1 MTGGGEAHGSG
12 AGADAGGNA
21 DTIVA
26 LASGGG
32 TAAVALIRV
41 SGSRAEEIAGKACG
55 ELLEAVTER
64 RATRAKIRDAEGR
77 TLDDVLL
84 TVFRGSRS
92 FTGEPVVE
100 IACHGGR
107 LVTRRVIERLLDCG
121 ARPAGPGEFTQRA
134 FFNGKLDLTQAEAVM
149 DLISAQSDLALRAAH
164 EQLEGGIGRRTG
176 ALREDLIGLVAHLE
190 AWIDFPEED
199 IDPDTGDL
207 FNARIDGVREGIARL
222 LATAEQGRILR
233 EGVRT
238 VICGRPNAGKSSL
251 LNLLLG
257 SERAIVS
264 DEAGTTRDT
273 IEEMIVL
280 DGVPLRLVDTAGLR
294 GEAGGIERE
303 GIRRTLHEA
312 GRADLL
318 LVVRDATLPA
328 DQSDVSLPEGAG
340 RVVTV
345 LNKCDLGEHPDWSAD
360 QAGVRLSCSSGEG
373 LDGLRRAIREALD
386 LGEAD
391 WGEHAVAINT
401 RHRDCLRRAD
411 ESLETAA
418 VLLESGAAPELAA
431 LELRGALESLGE
443 ISGKIDTEEI
453 LGAIFSRFC
462 IGK

>member
-1 MTGGGEAHGSG
+1 MSGGGDS
-12 AGADAGGNA
+12 

-41 SGSRAEEIAGKACG
+41 SGSRAEEIAGLACG
-55 ELLEAVTER
+55 MLLDHLTER

-107 LVTRRVIERLLDCG
+107 LVTRRVMERLLDCG
-121 ARPAGPGEFTQRA
+121 ARAAGPGEFTQRA

-176 ALREDLIGLVAHLE
+176 ALREELIGLVAHLE

-207 FNARIDGVREGIARL
+207 FSARIDGVRQGIARL

-303 GIRRTLHEA
+303 GIRRTLQEA
-312 GRADLL
+312 SRADLL
-318 LVVRDATLPA
+318 LVVRDGALPMIESGVTLPE
-328 DQSDVSLPEGAG
+328 SAG

-345 LNKCDLGEHPDWSAD
+345 LNKCDLGEHPEWSE
-360 QAGVRLSCSSGEG
+360 QPGVRLSCSSGEG
-373 LDGLRRAIREALD
+373 LNELRRAILEALD

-418 VLLESGAAPELAA
+418 VLLESGAAAELAA
-431 LELRGALESLGE
+431 LELRGALEALGE

>member
-1 MTGGGEAHGSG
+1 MSG
-12 AGADAGGNA
+12 T

-32 TAAVALIRV
+32 TAAVALIRL
-41 SGSRAEEIAGKACG
+41 SGPEAEEIADLACG
-55 ELLEAVTER
+55 GVVRRAEER
-64 RATRAKIRDAEGR
+64 RATRAKVRDASGR
-77 TLDDVLL
+77 VIDDVLL

-107 LVTRRVIERLLDCG
+107 LVTRRAIERLLECG
-121 ARPAGPGEFTQRA
+121 ARNAGPGEFTERA
-134 FFNGKLDLTQAEAVM
+134 FLNGKLDLTQAEAVM
-149 DLISAQSDLALRAAH
+149 DLISASSDLALRAAH

-176 ALREDLIGLVAHLE
+176 QLREDLIGLVAHLE

-199 IDPDTGDL
+199 IDPDTGEL
-207 FNARIDGVREGIARL
+207 FRARIAQTQAGIAAL
-222 LATAEQGRILR
+222 LATAEQGRVLR

-257 SERAIVS
+257 CERAIVS

-294 GEAGGIERE
+294 DEAGGIEQE
-303 GIRRTLHEA
+303 GMRRTLLEA
-312 GRADLL
+312 ERADLIL
-318 LVVRDATLPA
+318 IVRDATLPPA
-328 DQSDVSLPEGAG
+328 ESEIELPPEGSA

-345 LNKCDLGEHPDWSAD
+345 LNKSDLATDSGWS
-360 QAGVRLSCSSGEG
+360 GKNGIKISCATGEG
-373 LDGLRRAIREALD
+373 LDDLRLAIRDALD
-386 LGEAD
+386 FGEAE

-401 RHRDCLRRAD
+401 RHRDCLRRAAG
-411 ESLETAA
+411 SLAA
-418 VLLESGAAPELAA
+418 ADTQLASGQPPELAA
-431 LELRGALESLGE
+431 LELREALEALGE
-443 ISGKIDTEEI
+443 IAGKVDAEEV
-453 LGAIFSRFC
+453 LGAIFSSFC

>member
-1 MTGGGEAHGSG
+1 MSGGGTS
-12 AGADAGGNA
+12 

-41 SGSRAEEIAGKACG
+41 SGSRAEEIAGLACG
-55 ELLEAVTER
+55 MLLDHLAER
-64 RATRAKIRDAEGR
+64 RATRAKIRDTEGR

-107 LVTRRVIERLLDCG
+107 LVTRRVLERLLDCG
-121 ARPAGPGEFTQRA
+121 ARAAGPGEFTQRA

-164 EQLEGGIGRRTG
+164 EQLEGGIGRQTG

-207 FNARIDGVREGIARL
+207 FSARIDGVRQGIARL

-273 IEEMIVL
+273 IEEVIVL

-318 LVVRDATLPA
+318 LVVRDGALPMIESGVTLPE
-328 DQSDVSLPEGAG
+328 SAG

-345 LNKCDLGEHPDWSAD
+345 LNKCDLGEHPEWSE
-360 QAGVRLSCSSGEG
+360 QPGVRISCNSGEG
-373 LDGLRRAIREALD
+373 LDELRRAIREALD

-431 LELRGALESLGE
+431 LELRGALEALGE

>member
-1 MTGGGEAHGSG
+1 MNDSFE
-12 AGADAGGNA
+12 
-21 DTIVA
+21 TIAA

-41 SGSRAEEIAGKACG
+41 SGPEAESVTD
-55 ELLEAVTER
+55 AVTSGVASAATER
-64 RATRAKIRDAEGR
+64 RATRAKILDHSGNV
-77 TLDDVLL
+77 LDDVLL
-84 TVFRGSRS
+84 TVFRGGRS

-107 LVTRRVIERLLDCG
+107 LITRRVLERLLDSG
-121 ARPAGPGEFTQRA
+121 ARLAEPGEFTQRA
-134 FFNGKLDLTQAEAVM
+134 FLNGKLDLTQAEAVM
-149 DLISAQSDLALRAAH
+149 DLISAQSDLAIRAAH
-164 EQLEGGIGRRTG
+164 EQLEGGIGKKTTQ
-176 ALREDLIGLVAHLE
+176 LREDLIGLCAHLE

-199 IDPDTGDL
+199 IDPDTGDV
-207 FNARIDGVREGIARL
+207 FKKRIGSVRAGISQL
-222 LATAEQGRILR
+222 LSTAEQGRILR

-273 IEEMIVL
+273 IEEVVIL

-294 GEAGGIERE
+294 AEAGGIEQE
-303 GIRRTLHEA
+303 GIRRTMVEA
-312 GRADLL
+312 ERADLL
-318 LVVRDATLPA
+318 LVIRDATLPA
-328 DQSDVSLPEGAG
+328 HESCVDLPEGAR

-345 LNKCDLGEHPDWSAD
+345 LNKSDLGEHPDWRTEED
-360 QAGVRLSCSSGEG
+360 VRLSCASGEG
-373 LDGLRRAIREALD
+373 LNELRSAIREALD

-411 ESLETAA
+411 ISLVTADE
-418 VLLESGAAPELAA
+418 LLDSAAAPELAA

-443 ISGKIDTEEI
+443 IAGKVDTEDI
-453 LGAIFSRFC
+453 LGAIFSQFC

>member
-1 MTGGGEAHGSG
+1 MTSGGEAHGSG
-12 AGADAGGNA
+12 A

-55 ELLEAVTER
+55 ELLEGMTER

-207 FNARIDGVREGIARL
+207 FNARIAGVREGIARL

-294 GEAGGIERE
+294 GEAGGIELE

-318 LVVRDATLPA
+318 LVVRDAALPA
-328 DQSDVSLPEGAG
+328 DQSEVSLPEGAG

-345 LNKCDLGEHPDWSAD
+345 LNKCDLGEHPEWKEQPA
-360 QAGVRLSCSSGEG
+360 VRISCSTGQG
-373 LDGLRRAIREALD
+373 LEGLRRGIREALD

-411 ESLETAA
+411 DSLETAS

>member
-1 MTGGGEAHGSG
+1 MIAST
-12 AGADAGGNA
+12 
-21 DTIVA
+21 DTIAA

-32 TAAVALIRV
+32 TAAVALIRL
-41 SGSRAEEIAGKACG
+41 SGPQAEEVADRACRGAASRAE
-55 ELLEAVTER
+55 ER
-64 RATRAKIRDAEGR
+64 RATRAKVRDVAGR
-77 TLDDVLL
+77 VLDDVLL

-107 LVTRRVIERLLDCG
+107 LVTRRVLERLLECG
-121 ARPAGPGEFTQRA
+121 ARSAGPGEFTERA
-134 FFNGKLDLTQAEAVM
+134 FLHGKLDLTQAEAIM

-164 EQLEGGIGRRTG
+164 EQLEGGIGREAVR
-176 ALREDLIGLVAHLE
+176 LREDLIGVVAHLE

-199 IDPDTGDL
+199 IDPDTGSL
-207 FNARIDGVREGIARL
+207 FLARVAAAREGIAKL

-273 IEEMIVL
+273 IEETIIL

-294 GEAGGIERE
+294 DEAGGIERE

-318 LVVRDATLPA
+318 LVVRDASLPA
-328 DQSDVSLPEGAG
+328 AESSVELPESNRA
-340 RVVTV
+340 VTV
-345 LNKCDLGEHPDWSAD
+345 LNKADLGEHADWAEHG
-360 QAGVRLSCSSGEG
+360 GVRLSCSTGLG
-373 LDGLRRAIREALD
+373 LDQLRRAIREALD

-411 ESLETAA
+411 ESLETAE
-418 VLLESGAAPELAA
+418 VLLESAAAPELAA
-431 LELRGALESLGE
+431 LEMRGALDSLGE
-443 ISGKIDTEEI
+443 IVGKVDTEDI

>member
-1 MTGGGEAHGSG
+1 
-12 AGADAGGNA
+12 
-21 DTIVA
+21 
-26 LASGGG
+26 
-32 TAAVALIRV
+32 LIRL
-41 SGSRAEEIAGKACG
+41 SGPQAEEVADRACRGAASRAE
-55 ELLEAVTER
+55 ER
-64 RATRAKIRDAEGR
+64 RATRAKVCDVAGR
-77 TLDDVLL
+77 VFDDVLL
-84 TVFRGSRS
+84 TVFRDTRS

-107 LVTRRVIERLLDCG
+107 LVTRRVLERLLECG
-121 ARPAGPGEFTQRA
+121 ARSAGPGEFTERA
-134 FFNGKLDLTQAEAVM
+134 FLHGKLDLTQAEAIM

-164 EQLEGGIGRRTG
+164 EQLEGGIGREAIR
-176 ALREDLIGLVAHLE
+176 LCEDLIGVVAHLE

-207 FNARIDGVREGIARL
+207 FKARVAAVREGIARL

-273 IEEMIVL
+273 IEETIIL

-294 GEAGGIERE
+294 EEAGGIERE

-318 LVVRDATLPA
+318 LVVRDASLPA
-328 DQSDVSLPEGAG
+328 AESSVELPESN
-340 RVVTV
+340 RSVSV
-345 LNKCDLGEHPDWSAD
+345 LNKADLGEHADWLRSD
-360 QAGVRLSCSSGEG
+360 GIRLSCNTGVG
-373 LDGLRRAIREALD
+373 LDQLRRAIRESLD

-411 ESLETAA
+411 ASLETAEL
-418 VLLESGAAPELAA
+418 LLESAAAPELAA
-431 LELRGALESLGE
+431 LELRGALDALGE
-443 ISGKIDTEEI
+443 IVGKVDTEDI
-453 LGAIFSRFC
+453 LGAIFSQFC

>member
-1 MTGGGEAHGSG
+1 MTG
-12 AGADAGGNA
+12 AGVTG

-41 SGSRAEEIAGKACG
+41 SGPRAVEVSDLASAGAAG
-55 ELLEAVTER
+55 AAIER
-64 RATRAKIRDAEGR
+64 RATRAKILDAAGR

-84 TVFRGSRS
+84 TVFRGTRS

-107 LVTRRVIERLLDCG
+107 LITRRVVERLLDCG
-121 ARPAGPGEFTQRA
+121 ARPAGPGEFTERA
-134 FFNGKLDLTQAEAVM
+134 FLNGKLDLTQAEAVM

-164 EQLEGGIGRRTG
+164 EQLEGGIGRQTA

-190 AWIDFPEED
+190 AFIDFPEDD
-199 IDPDTGDL
+199 IDPDTGEL
-207 FNARIDGVREGIARL
+207 FNARIEGVRNGIALL

-294 GEAGGIERE
+294 GEAGGVERE
-303 GIRRTLHEA
+303 GMRRTLLEA
-312 GRADLL
+312 ARADLL
-318 LVVRDATLPA
+318 LVVRDASLTPA
-328 DQSDVSLPEGAG
+328 ASDVELPDGSA

-345 LNKCDLGEHPDWSAD
+345 LNKCDLGEHPAWAGRP
-360 QAGVRLSCSSGEG
+360 GVRLSCAGGEG
-373 LDGLRRAIREALD
+373 LEPLRREIRAVLD

-411 ESLETAA
+411 ESLASAA
-418 VLLESGAAPELAA
+418 VLLADAAAPELAA
-431 LELRGALESLGE
+431 LELRGALDALGE
-443 ISGKIDTEEI
+443 ISGKVDTEEI

>member
-1 MTGGGEAHGSG
+1 MSV
-12 AGADAGGNA
+12 AGTS

-32 TAAVALIRV
+32 TAAVALVRV
-41 SGSRAEEIAGKACG
+41 SGPRAESVADLASGGAAGKA
-55 ELLEAVTER
+55 EER
-64 RATRAKIRDAEGR
+64 RATRAKVRDAAGR

-84 TVFRGSRS
+84 TVFRGTRS

-100 IACHGGR
+100 LACHGGR
-107 LVTRRVIERLLDCG
+107 LVTRRVIGRLLECG
-121 ARPAGPGEFTQRA
+121 ARPAGPGEFTERA
-134 FFNGKLDLTQAEAVM
+134 FLNGKLDLTQAEAVM

-164 EQLEGGIGRRTG
+164 EQLEGGIGRQTA

-207 FNARIDGVREGIARL
+207 FKQRVAGVRHGIARL

-280 DGVPLRLVDTAGLR
+280 GGIPLRLVDTAGLR

-303 GIRRTLHEA
+303 GMRRTLLEA

-328 DQSDVSLPEGAG
+328 ADSAVDLPDSD
-340 RVVTV
+340 RIVTV
-345 LNKCDLGEHPDWSAD
+345 LNKADLGVHPDWS
-360 QAGVRLSCSSGEG
+360 GEKGIRLSCTSGEG
-373 LDGLRRAIREALD
+373 LDQLRETIRESLD

-411 ESLETAA
+411 QALETAG
-418 VLLESGAAPELAA
+418 VLLESGSAPELAA
-431 LELRGALESLGE
+431 LELRTSLESLGE
-443 ISGKIDTEEI
+443 IAGKIDSEEI

>member
-1 MTGGGEAHGSG
+1 MLLDH
-12 AGADAGGNA
+12 
-21 DTIVA
+21 
-26 LASGGG
+26 LA
-32 TAAVALIRV
+32 
-41 SGSRAEEIAGKACG
+41 
-55 ELLEAVTER
+55 ER
-64 RATRAKIRDAEGR
+64 RATRAKIRDTEGW

-107 LVTRRVIERLLDCG
+107 LVTRRVLERLLDCG
-121 ARPAGPGEFTQRA
+121 ARAAGPGEFTQRA

-164 EQLEGGIGRRTG
+164 EQLEGGIGRQTG

-207 FNARIDGVREGIARL
+207 FSARIDGVRQGIARL

-273 IEEMIVL
+273 IEEVIVL

-318 LVVRDATLPA
+318 LVVRDGALPMIESGVTLPE
-328 DQSDVSLPEGAG
+328 SAG

-345 LNKCDLGEHPDWSAD
+345 LNKCDLGEHPEWSE
-360 QAGVRLSCSSGEG
+360 QPGVRISCNSGEG
-373 LDGLRRAIREALD
+373 LDELRRAIREALD

-431 LELRGALESLGE
+431 LELRGALEALGE

>member
-1 MTGGGEAHGSG
+1 MSGEVTT
-12 AGADAGGNA
+12 

-32 TAAVALIRV
+32 TAAVALVRL
-41 SGSRAEEIAGKACG
+41 SGPRAEEIADRACG
-55 ELLEAVTER
+55 GAARAAVER
-64 RATRAKIRDAEGR
+64 RASRAKVLDAAGR
-77 TLDDVLL
+77 VIDDVLL
-84 TVFRGSRS
+84 TVFRERRS

-107 LVTRRVIERLLDCG
+107 LVTRRVVERLLECG
-121 ARPAGPGEFTQRA
+121 ARQAGPGEFTERA
-134 FFNGKLDLTQAEAVM
+134 FLNGKLDLTQAEAVM

-164 EQLEGGIGRRTG
+164 EQLEGGIGRQTEE
-176 ALREDLIGLVAHLE
+176 LRADLIGLVAHLE

-199 IDPDTGDL
+199 IDPDTGEL
-207 FNARIDGVREGIARL
+207 FKARIGASRAGISRL
-222 LATAEQGRILR
+222 LATSEQGRILR

-273 IEEMIVL
+273 IEETIVL
-280 DGVPLRLVDTAGLR
+280 DGIPLRLIDTAGLR

-303 GIRRTLHEA
+303 GMRRTLLEA

-318 LVVRDATLPA
+318 LAVRDATLSPG
-328 DQSDVSLPEGAG
+328 DSEFELPREGGG
-340 RVVTV
+340 RLVTL
-345 LNKCDLGEHPDWSAD
+345 LNKSDLGEHPDWTGQDA
-360 QAGVRLSCSSGEG
+360 VRLSCTTGEG
-373 LDGLRRAIREALD
+373 LDELRKRIREVLD

-391 WGEHAVAINT
+391 WGEHAVAVNT
-401 RHRDCLRRAD
+401 RHRDCLRRA
-411 ESLETAA
+411 EASLAA
-418 VLLESGAAPELAA
+418 AAELLDHGSAPELAA
-431 LELRGALESLGE
+431 MELREAMEALGE
-443 ISGKIDTEEI
+443 IAGKVDAEEV

>member
-1 MTGGGEAHGSG
+1 
-12 AGADAGGNA
+12 
-21 DTIVA
+21 
-26 LASGGG
+26 
-32 TAAVALIRV
+32 
-41 SGSRAEEIAGKACG
+41 
-55 ELLEAVTER
+55 
-64 RATRAKIRDAEGR
+64 
-77 TLDDVLL
+77 
-84 TVFRGSRS
+84 
-92 FTGEPVVE
+92 VVE

-107 LVTRRVIERLLDCG
+107 LVTRRVLERLLDCG
-121 ARPAGPGEFTQRA
+121 ARAAGPGEFTQRA

-164 EQLEGGIGRRTG
+164 EQLEGGIGRQTG

-207 FNARIDGVREGIARL
+207 FSARIDGVRQGIARL

-273 IEEMIVL
+273 IEEVIVL

-318 LVVRDATLPA
+318 LVVRDGALPMIESGVTLPE
-328 DQSDVSLPEGAG
+328 SAG

-345 LNKCDLGEHPDWSAD
+345 LNKCDLGEHPEWSE
-360 QAGVRLSCSSGEG
+360 QPGVRISCNSGEG
-373 LDGLRRAIREALD
+373 LDELRRAIREALD

-431 LELRGALESLGE
+431 LELRGALEALGE

>member
-1 MTGGGEAHGSG
+1 MSGENS
-12 AGADAGGNA
+12 

-32 TAAVALIRV
+32 TAAVALIRL
-41 SGSRAEEIAGKACG
+41 SGARAEEIADLACG
-55 ELLEAVTER
+55 GAAARAVER
-64 RATRAKIRDAEGR
+64 RATRAKVHDAAGR
-77 TLDDVLL
+77 TIDDVLL
-84 TVFRGSRS
+84 TVFREGRS

-107 LVTRRVIERLLDCG
+107 LITRRLIERLVECG
-121 ARPAGPGEFTQRA
+121 ARAAGPGEFTQRA
-134 FFNGKLDLTQAEAVM
+134 FLNGKLDLTQAEAVM

-164 EQLEGGIGRRTG
+164 EQLEGGIGRRCM

-207 FNARIDGVREGIARL
+207 FTGRIDAVRGGIGAL
-222 LATAEQGRILR
+222 LATAEQGRVLR

-264 DEAGTTRDT
+264 EEAGTTRDT
-273 IEEMIVL
+273 IEEMVVL

-303 GIRRTLHEA
+303 GMRRTLLEA
-312 GRADLL
+312 ERADLL
-318 LVVRDATLPA
+318 LVVRDATLPSA
-328 DQSDVSLPEGAG
+328 ASEIELPAGAT
-340 RVVTV
+340 RTLVI
-345 LNKCDLGEHPDWSAD
+345 LNKADLGEHPDW
-360 QAGVRLSCSSGEG
+360 AGQPGIRLSCVRGEG
-373 LDGLRRAIREALD
+373 LDPLRAAIRGALD

-391 WGEHAVAINT
+391 WGEHAVAINA

-411 ESLETAA
+411 AA
-418 VLLESGAAPELAA
+418 LVAAREQLQGGSAPEFAA
-431 LELRGALESLGE
+431 LELRAALEALGE
-443 ISGKIDTEEI
+443 IAGKVDTEEV

>member
-1 MTGGGEAHGSG
+1 MTNSG
-12 AGADAGGNA
+12 VTS

-41 SGSRAEEIAGKACG
+41 SGPRAVEIADRASTGAAG
-55 ELLEAVTER
+55 TATER
-64 RATRAKIRDAEGR
+64 RATRAKIRDSEGR
-77 TLDDVLL
+77 TIDDVLL
-84 TVFRGSRS
+84 TVFRGTRS

-107 LVTRRVIERLLDCG
+107 LITRRIVERLLDCG
-121 ARPAGPGEFTQRA
+121 ARPAGPGEFTERA
-134 FFNGKLDLTQAEAVM
+134 FLNGKLDLTQAEAVM

-164 EQLEGGIGRRTG
+164 EQLEGGIGRQTG
-176 ALREDLIGLVAHLE
+176 ALREELIGLVAHLE
-190 AWIDFPEED
+190 AFIDFPEED
-199 IDPDTGDL
+199 IDPDTGER
-207 FNARIDGVREGIARL
+207 FKARIDDVRGGIARL

-294 GEAGGIERE
+294 GEAGGVERE
-303 GIRRTLHEA
+303 GMRRTLLEA

-318 LVVRDATLPA
+318 LVVRDA
-328 DQSDVSLPEGAG
+328 SLPPAASEVDLPDGPA
-340 RVVTV
+340 RVVGV
-345 LNKCDLGEHPDWSAD
+345 LNKCDLGEHPDWAGRP
-360 QAGVRLSCSSGEG
+360 GVRLSCTGG
-373 LDGLRRAIREALD
+373 DGLEPLRQEIRAALD

-411 ESLETAA
+411 EALASAA
-418 VLLESGAAPELAA
+418 VLLANGAAPELGA
-431 LELRGALESLGE
+431 LELRAALEALGE
-443 ISGKIDTEEI
+443 ISGKVDTEEI

>member
-1 MTGGGEAHGSG
+1 MSGGGTS
-12 AGADAGGNA
+12 

-41 SGSRAEEIAGKACG
+41 SGSRAEEIAGLACG
-55 ELLEAVTER
+55 MLLDHLAER
-64 RATRAKIRDAEGR
+64 RATRAKIRDTEGR

-107 LVTRRVIERLLDCG
+107 LVTRRVLERLLDCG
-121 ARPAGPGEFTQRA
+121 ARAAGPGEFTQRA

-164 EQLEGGIGRRTG
+164 EQLEGGIGRQTG

-207 FNARIDGVREGIARL
+207 FSARIDGVRQGIARL

-273 IEEMIVL
+273 IEEVIVL

-318 LVVRDATLPA
+318 LVVRDGALPMIESGVTLPE
-328 DQSDVSLPEGAG
+328 SAG

-345 LNKCDLGEHPDWSAD
+345 LNKCDLGEHPEWSE
-360 QAGVRLSCSSGEG
+360 QPGVRISCNSGEG
-373 LDGLRRAIREALD
+373 LNVLRRAIREALD

-431 LELRGALESLGE
+431 LELRGALEALGE

>member
-1 MTGGGEAHGSG
+1 MTGGDTSG
-12 AGADAGGNA
+12 
-21 DTIVA
+21 TIAA

-32 TAAVALIRV
+32 TSAVALIRL
-41 SGSRAEEIAGKACG
+41 SGPQAEDIADLACKGAATRA
-55 ELLEAVTER
+55 TER
-64 RATRAKIRDAEGR
+64 RATRAKVLDAHGR
-77 TLDDVLL
+77 TIDDVLL
-84 TVFRGSRS
+84 TVFRGDRS
-92 FTGEPVVE
+92 FTGEPAVE

-107 LVTRRVIERLLDCG
+107 LITRRITERLLECG
-121 ARPAGPGEFTQRA
+121 ARAAGPGEFTERA
-134 FFNGKLDLTQAEAVM
+134 FLNGKLDLTQAEAVM

-164 EQLEGGIGRRTG
+164 EQLEGGIGRQT
-176 ALREDLIGLVAHLE
+176 AQLREDIIGLVAHLE

-207 FNARIDGVREGIARL
+207 FKARIASVQAGISRL

-294 GEAGGIERE
+294 AEAGGIERE
-303 GIRRTLHEA
+303 GMRRTLLEA

-318 LVVRDATLPA
+318 LVVRDATVPPAESEVELPN
-328 DQSDVSLPEGAG
+328 GAS
-340 RVVTV
+340 RLVTV
-345 LNKCDLGEHPDWSAD
+345 LNKADLGEHPAWSGQD
-360 QAGVRLSCSSGEG
+360 GVRLSCTTGQG
-373 LDGLRRAIREALD
+373 LDDLRESIRGALD

-391 WGEHAVAINT
+391 WGEHSVAINT
-401 RHRDCLRRAD
+401 RHRDCLRRA
-411 ESLETAA
+411 TAA
-418 VLLESGAAPELAA
+418 LTAADHLLEGNSAPELAA
-431 LELRGALESLGE
+431 MELREAMEALGE
-443 ISGKIDTEEI
+443 IAGKVDAEEV

>member
-1 MTGGGEAHGSG
+1 MR
-12 AGADAGGNA
+12 DRA
-21 DTIVA
+21 DTI
-26 LASGGG
+26 
-32 TAAVALIRV
+32 AAVATAGGTSAVALLRI
-41 SGSRAEEIAGKACG
+41 SGPQAEKIADGACG
-55 ELLEAVTER
+55 GRATAAAER
-64 RATRAKIRDAEGR
+64 RAIRAKVYDETGR
-77 TLDDVLL
+77 VIDDVLL
-84 TVFRGSRS
+84 TVFRGRRS

-107 LVTRRVIERLLDCG
+107 LVTRRVLERLLECG
-121 ARPAGPGEFTQRA
+121 ARTAEPGEFTQRA

-164 EQLEGGIGRRTG
+164 EQLEGRIGRECER
-176 ALREDLIGLVAHLE
+176 LREALIGTAAHLE

-199 IDPDTGDL
+199 IDPATGEAL
-207 FNARIDGVREGIARL
+207 RGHVAAVRSGISGL

-257 SERAIVS
+257 CERAIVS

-273 IEEMIVL
+273 IEESIVL
-280 DGVPLRLVDTAGLR
+280 DGVPLRLIDTAGLR
-294 GEAGGIERE
+294 GEGGGIERE
-303 GIRRTLHEA
+303 GMRRTLVEA

-318 LVVRDATLPA
+318 LVLIDATRPPGEA
-328 DQSDVSLPEGAG
+328 GVDLPEGGAR
-340 RVVTV
+340 RVTI
-345 LNKCDLGEHPDWSAD
+345 LNKSDLGEHPGWSGHE
-360 QAGVRLSCSSGEG
+360 GVRLSCTEGRG
-373 LDGLRRAIREALD
+373 LDDLRTAIRGALD

-391 WGEHAVAINT
+391 WGEHSVAINS

-411 ESLETAA
+411 EALLRADY
-418 VLLESGAAPELAA
+418 LLEKGSAPEFSA
-431 LELRGALESLGE
+431 LELREALAALGE
-443 ISGKIDTEEI
+443 IAGKVDTEEI

>member
-1 MTGGGEAHGSG
+1 MSGGGTS
-12 AGADAGGNA
+12 

-41 SGSRAEEIAGKACG
+41 SGSRAEEIAGLACG
-55 ELLEAVTER
+55 MLLDHLAER
-64 RATRAKIRDAEGR
+64 RATRAKIRDTEGR

-107 LVTRRVIERLLDCG
+107 LVTRRVLERLLDCG
-121 ARPAGPGEFTQRA
+121 ARAAGPGEFTQRA

-164 EQLEGGIGRRTG
+164 EQLEGGIGRQTG

-207 FNARIDGVREGIARL
+207 FSARIDGVRQGIARL

-257 SERAIVS
+257 SERAIAS

-273 IEEMIVL
+273 IEEVIVL

-318 LVVRDATLPA
+318 LVVRDGALPMIESGVTLPE
-328 DQSDVSLPEGAG
+328 SAG

-345 LNKCDLGEHPDWSAD
+345 LNKCDLGEHPEWSE
-360 QAGVRLSCSSGEG
+360 QPGVRISCNSGEG
-373 LDGLRRAIREALD
+373 LDELRRAIREALD

-431 LELRGALESLGE
+431 LELRGALEALGE

>member
-1 MTGGGEAHGSG
+1 MSPVT
-12 AGADAGGNA
+12 
-21 DTIVA
+21 DTIAA

-32 TAAVALIRV
+32 TAAVALIRL
-41 SGSRAEEIAGKACG
+41 SGPQAEEIADRACSG
-55 ELLEAVTER
+55 AAGRSSER
-64 RATRAKIRDAEGR
+64 RATRAKVRDAAGR
-77 TLDDVLL
+77 VLDDVLL

-107 LVTRRVIERLLDCG
+107 LVTRRVLERLIECG
-121 ARPAGPGEFTQRA
+121 ARPAGPGEFTERA
-134 FFNGKLDLTQAEAVM
+134 FFHGKLDLTQAEAIM

-164 EQLEGGIGRRTG
+164 EQLEGGIGREAVR
-176 ALREDLIGLVAHLE
+176 LREELIGVVAHLE

-199 IDPDTGDL
+199 IDPDTGAL
-207 FNARIDGVREGIARL
+207 FNARIAAVRGGIARL

-294 GEAGGIERE
+294 AEAGGIERE
-303 GIRRTLHEA
+303 GIRRTLKEA

-318 LVVRDATLPA
+318 LVVRDASLPA
-328 DQSDVSLPEGAG
+328 ADSAVELPESG
-340 RVVTV
+340 RIVTV
-345 LNKCDLGEHPDWSAD
+345 LNKADLGEHSDWSGHE
-360 QAGVRLSCSSGEG
+360 GVLLSCASGAG
-373 LDGLRRAIREALD
+373 LERLRRAIREALD

-411 ESLETAA
+411 ESLETAE

-431 LELRGALESLGE
+431 LELRGALEALGE
-443 ISGKIDTEEI
+443 IVGKVDTEEI

>member
-1 MTGGGEAHGSG
+1 MNGGGVS
-12 AGADAGGNA
+12 

-32 TAAVALIRV
+32 TAAVALIRL
-41 SGSRAEEIAGKACG
+41 SGPRAEEVADLACAGAAG
-55 ELLEAVTER
+55 RSTER
-64 RATRAKIRDAEGR
+64 RATRAKVLDPAGR
-77 TLDDVLL
+77 TIDDVLL

-107 LVTRRVIERLLDCG
+107 LVTRRTLERLLECG
-121 ARPAGPGEFTQRA
+121 ARPAGPGEFTGRA
-134 FFNGKLDLTQAEAVM
+134 FLNGKLDLTQAEAVM

-164 EQLEGGIGRRTG
+164 EQLEGGIGRRT
-176 ALREDLIGLVAHLE
+176 AQLREDLIGLVAHLE

-207 FNARIDGVREGIARL
+207 FKARIAAVREGIARL

-273 IEEMIVL
+273 IEEMVVL

-294 GEAGGIERE
+294 AEAGGIERE

-318 LVVRDATLPA
+318 LVVRDATLSA
-328 DQSDVSLPEGAG
+328 MESEVALPEGAA

-345 LNKCDLGEHPDWSAD
+345 LNKADLGEHPDWHGVD
-360 QAGVRLSCSSGEG
+360 GVRLSCTRGEG
-373 LDGLRRAIREALD
+373 MEDLRQVIREALD

-411 ESLETAA
+411 ESLETAD

-431 LELRGALESLGE
+431 LELRGALEALGE
-443 ISGKIDTEEI
+443 IAGKVDSEEV

>member
-1 MTGGGEAHGSG
+1 MSG
-12 AGADAGGNA
+12 DLE
-21 DTIVA
+21 TIVA

-32 TAAVALIRV
+32 TAAVALIRL
-41 SGSRAEEIAGKACG
+41 SGPAAQEIADATCG
-55 ELLEAVTER
+55 GAAGRAAER
-64 RATRAKIRDAEGR
+64 RATRAKVLDSGGR
-77 TLDDVLL
+77 IIDDVLL
-84 TVFRGSRS
+84 TVFREARS

-107 LVTRRVIERLLDCG
+107 LIVRRILERLLECG
-121 ARPAGPGEFTQRA
+121 ARAAGPGEFTERA
-134 FFNGKLDLTQAEAVM
+134 FLNGKLDLTQAEAVM

-164 EQLEGGIGRRTG
+164 EQLEGGIGRQTEQ
-176 ALREDLIGLVAHLE
+176 LREDLIGLVAHLE

-207 FNARIDGVREGIARL
+207 FRARIAAVEAGIARL
-222 LATAEQGRILR
+222 LSTAEQGRILR

-273 IEEMIVL
+273 IEEMILL

-294 GEAGGIERE
+294 AEAGGVEKE
-303 GIRRTLHEA
+303 GMRRTLLEA

-318 LVVRDATLPA
+318 LAVHDGSLAPSLTGFE
-328 DQSDVSLPEGAG
+328 LPEGGG
-340 RVVTV
+340 RIVTI
-345 LNKCDLGEHPDWSAD
+345 LNKTDLGEHPEWTGGEA
-360 QAGVRLSCSSGEG
+360 VRLSCSSGEG
-373 LDGLRRAIREALD
+373 LDRLRTAIREALD
-386 LGEAD
+386 LGESD

-401 RHRDCLRRAD
+401 RHRDCLRRAAS
-411 ESLETAA
+411 SL
-418 VLLESGAAPELAA
+418 GAADHLLANGSPPELAA
-431 LELRGALESLGE
+431 MELREAMEALGE
-443 ISGKIDTEEI
+443 IAGRVDAEEV
-453 LGAIFSRFC
+453 LGAIFSQFC

>member
-1 MTGGGEAHGSG
+1 MSGGGAS
-12 AGADAGGNA
+12 

-41 SGSRAEEIAGKACG
+41 SGSRAEEIAGLACG
-55 ELLEAVTER
+55 MLLDHLTER

-107 LVTRRVIERLLDCG
+107 LVTRRVLERLLDCG
-121 ARPAGPGEFTQRA
+121 ARAAGPGEFTQRA

-164 EQLEGGIGRRTG
+164 EQLEGGIGRQTG

-207 FNARIDGVREGIARL
+207 FSARIDGVRQGIARL

-303 GIRRTLHEA
+303 GIRRTLQEA
-312 GRADLL
+312 SRADLL
-318 LVVRDATLPA
+318 LVVRDGALPMIESDVTLPE
-328 DQSDVSLPEGAG
+328 SAG

-345 LNKCDLGEHPDWSAD
+345 LNKCDLGEHPEWSE
-360 QAGVRLSCSSGEG
+360 QPGVRLSCSSGEG
-373 LDGLRRAIREALD
+373 LNELRRAIREALD

>member
-1 MTGGGEAHGSG
+1 MTEST
-12 AGADAGGNA
+12 
-21 DTIVA
+21 DTIAA

-32 TAAVALIRV
+32 TAAVALIRI
-41 SGSRAEEIAGKACG
+41 SGPQAEEVADRACAGAASRAG
-55 ELLEAVTER
+55 ER
-64 RATRAKIRDAEGR
+64 RATRAKVRDAEGR
-77 TLDDVLL
+77 VLDDVLI
-84 TVFRGSRS
+84 TVFRGTRS

-107 LVTRRVIERLLDCG
+107 LVTRRVLERLLECG
-121 ARPAGPGEFTQRA
+121 ARSAGPGEFTERA
-134 FFNGKLDLTQAEAVM
+134 FFHGKLDLTQAEAIM

-164 EQLEGGIGRRTG
+164 EQLEGGIGREAVRLG
-176 ALREDLIGLVAHLE
+176 EDLIGVVAHLE

-207 FNARIDGVREGIARL
+207 FLARVASVREGIAKL

-273 IEEMIVL
+273 IEETIIL

-294 GEAGGIERE
+294 DEAGGIERE

-318 LVVRDATLPA
+318 LVVRDASLPA
-328 DQSDVSLPEGAG
+328 ADSSVELPESNRA
-340 RVVTV
+340 VTV
-345 LNKCDLGEHPDWSAD
+345 LNKADLGEHAEWAEH
-360 QAGVRLSCSSGEG
+360 AGIRLSCSTGAG
-373 LDGLRRAIREALD
+373 LDDLRRAIREALD

-391 WGEHAVAINT
+391 WGEHSVAINT

-411 ESLETAA
+411 ESLETAE
-418 VLLESGAAPELAA
+418 VLLESAAAPELAA
-431 LELRGALESLGE
+431 LELRGALDALGE
-443 ISGKIDTEEI
+443 IVGKVDTEDI
-453 LGAIFSRFC
+453 LGAIFSQFC

>member
-1 MTGGGEAHGSG
+1 MISTT
-12 AGADAGGNA
+12 
-21 DTIVA
+21 DTIAA

-32 TAAVALIRV
+32 TAAVALIRL
-41 SGSRAEEIAGKACG
+41 SGPQAEDVADRACHGYASRAE
-55 ELLEAVTER
+55 ER
-64 RATRAKIRDAEGR
+64 RATRAKVRDAEGR
-77 TLDDVLL
+77 VLDDVLL
-84 TVFRGSRS
+84 TVFRESRS

-107 LVTRRVIERLLDCG
+107 LVTRRVLERLLECG
-121 ARPAGPGEFTQRA
+121 ARSAGPGEFTERA
-134 FFNGKLDLTQAEAVM
+134 FLHGKLDLTQAEAIM

-164 EQLEGGIGRRTG
+164 EQLEGGIGREAVR
-176 ALREDLIGLVAHLE
+176 LREDLIGVVAHLE

-207 FNARIDGVREGIARL
+207 FLSRVAAAREGIAKL

-273 IEEMIVL
+273 IEETIIL

-294 GEAGGIERE
+294 DEAGGIERE

-318 LVVRDATLPA
+318 LVVRDASLPA
-328 DQSDVSLPEGAG
+328 AESAVELPESNRA
-340 RVVTV
+340 VTV
-345 LNKCDLGEHPDWSAD
+345 LNKTDLGEHGDWAD
-360 QAGVRLSCSSGEG
+360 HGGVRLSCNTG
-373 LDGLRRAIREALD
+373 LGIEQLRRAIREALD

-411 ESLETAA
+411 ESLETAE
-418 VLLESGAAPELAA
+418 VLLGSAAAPELAA
-431 LELRGALESLGE
+431 LELRGSLDALGE
-443 ISGKIDTEEI
+443 IVGKVDTEDI
-453 LGAIFSRFC
+453 LGAIFSQFC

>member
-1 MTGGGEAHGSG
+1 MSGGGTS
-12 AGADAGGNA
+12 

-41 SGSRAEEIAGKACG
+41 SGSRAEEIAGLACG
-55 ELLEAVTER
+55 MLLDHLAER
-64 RATRAKIRDAEGR
+64 RATRAKIRDTEGR

-107 LVTRRVIERLLDCG
+107 LVTRRVLERLLDCG
-121 ARPAGPGEFTQRA
+121 ARAAGPGEFTQRA

-164 EQLEGGIGRRTG
+164 EQLEGGIGRQTG

-207 FNARIDGVREGIARL
+207 FSARIDGVRQGIARL

-273 IEEMIVL
+273 IEEVIVL

-318 LVVRDATLPA
+318 LVVRDGALPMIESGVTLPE
-328 DQSDVSLPEGAG
+328 SAG

-345 LNKCDLGEHPDWSAD
+345 LNKCDLGEHPEWLE
-360 QAGVRLSCSSGEG
+360 QPGVRLSCNSGEG
-373 LDGLRRAIREALD
+373 LDELRRAIREALD

-431 LELRGALESLGE
+431 LELRGALEALGE

>member
-1 MTGGGEAHGSG
+1 MISSSE
-12 AGADAGGNA
+12 
-21 DTIVA
+21 TIAA

-32 TAAVALIRV
+32 TAAIALIRV
-41 SGSRAEEIAGKACG
+41 SGPDA
-55 ELLEAVTER
+55 EAVVDAATQGGATSAVER
-64 RATRAKIRDAEGR
+64 RATRAKVRDGAGR
-77 TLDDVLL
+77 VLDDVLL

-107 LVTRRVIERLLDCG
+107 LVTRRVLDRLMECG
-121 ARPAGPGEFTQRA
+121 ARAAGPGEFTERA
-134 FFNGKLDLTQAEAVM
+134 FFHGKLDLTQAEAIM

-164 EQLEGGIGRRTG
+164 EQLDGGIGREAVR
-176 ALREDLIGLVAHLE
+176 LREELIGVVAHLE

-199 IDPDTGDL
+199 IDPDTGATFL
-207 FNARIDGVREGIARL
+207 SRVAEVREGIARL
-222 LATAEQGRILR
+222 LSTAEQGRILR

-264 DEAGTTRDT
+264 DEAGTNRDT
-273 IEEMIVL
+273 IEEMVVL

-294 GEAGGIERE
+294 DEAGGIERE
-303 GIRRTLHEA
+303 GIRRTRLEA
-312 GRADLL
+312 ARADLL

-328 DQSDVSLPEGAG
+328 EESAVELPDGP
-340 RVVTV
+340 RLVTV
-345 LNKCDLGEHPDWSAD
+345 LNKADLGEHLDWLGHP
-360 QAGVRLSCSSGEG
+360 GVRISCWTGTG
-373 LDGLRRAIREALD
+373 LEPLRTAIREALD

-391 WGEHAVAINT
+391 WGELAVAINA

-411 ESLETAA
+411 DALESAA
-418 VLLESGAAPELAA
+418 VLLESAAAPELAA
-431 LELRGALESLGE
+431 LELRGALEALGE
-443 ISGKIDTEEI
+443 IVGKVDTEEI

>member
-1 MTGGGEAHGSG
+1 MMSP
-12 AGADAGGNA
+12 GADS
-21 DTIVA
+21 DSIVA

-32 TAAVALIRV
+32 TSAVALIRL
-41 SGSRAEEIAGKACG
+41 SGSRAEEIADRACNG
-55 ELLEAVTER
+55 AAGRAVER
-64 RATRAKIRDAEGR
+64 RATRAKVVDADGR

-107 LVTRRVIERLLDCG
+107 LITRRIVGRLLDCG

-134 FFNGKLDLTQAEAVM
+134 FLNGKLDLTQAEAVM

-164 EQLEGGIGRRTG
+164 EQLEGGIGRRT
-176 ALREDLIGLVAHLE
+176 ADLREELIGVVAHLE

-199 IDPDTGDL
+199 IDPDTGVL
-207 FNARIDGVREGIARL
+207 FLSRIQGVRDGIARL

-257 SERAIVS
+257 CERAIVS

-273 IEEMIVL
+273 IEETIVL

-303 GIRRTLHEA
+303 GMRRTLHEA

-318 LVVRDATLPA
+318 LLVRDATLSPEE
-328 DQSDVSLPEGAG
+328 SEVELPDGGA
-340 RVVTV
+340 RLLTV
-345 LNKCDLGEHPDWSAD
+345 FNKCDLGVDPV
-360 QAGVRLSCSSGEG
+360 AGGLPGVHLSCSSGEG
-373 LDGLRRAIREALD
+373 LDRLRGAIREVLD

-391 WGEHAVAINT
+391 WGEHAVAINA
-401 RHRDCLRRAD
+401 RHRDCLCRAD
-411 ESLETAA
+411 GALESATA
-418 VLLESGAAPELAA
+418 LLESAAAPELAA
-431 LELRGALESLGE
+431 LELRGALEALGE
-443 ISGKIDTEEI
+443 ISGKVDAEEI

>member
-1 MTGGGEAHGSG
+1 MIAST
-12 AGADAGGNA
+12 
-21 DTIVA
+21 DTIAA

-41 SGSRAEEIAGKACG
+41 SGPQAEEVVDRACRGAASRAE
-55 ELLEAVTER
+55 ER
-64 RATRAKIRDAEGR
+64 RATRAKVRDVEGR
-77 TLDDVLL
+77 VLDDVLL
-84 TVFRGSRS
+84 TVFRESRS

-107 LVTRRVIERLLDCG
+107 LVTRRVLERLLECG
-121 ARPAGPGEFTQRA
+121 SRSAGPGEFTERA
-134 FFNGKLDLTQAEAVM
+134 FLHGKLDLTQAEAIM

-164 EQLEGGIGRRTG
+164 EQLEGGIGREAVR
-176 ALREDLIGLVAHLE
+176 LREDLIGVVAHLE

-207 FNARIDGVREGIARL
+207 FLARVAAARDGIAKL

-273 IEEMIVL
+273 IEETIIL

-294 GEAGGIERE
+294 EEAGGIERE

-318 LVVRDATLPA
+318 LVVRDASLAATE
-328 DQSDVSLPEGAG
+328 SSVELPESNRA
-340 RVVTV
+340 VTI
-345 LNKCDLGEHPDWSAD
+345 LNKSDLGEHADWVGNE
-360 QAGVRLSCSSGEG
+360 GVRLSCNTGVG
-373 LDGLRRAIREALD
+373 LDQLRSAIRASLD

-411 ESLETAA
+411 EALEAA
-418 VLLESGAAPELAA
+418 EVLLESAAAPELAA
-431 LELRGALESLGE
+431 LELRGALDALGE
-443 ISGKIDTEEI
+443 IVGKVDTEDI
-453 LGAIFSRFC
+453 LGAIFSQFC